1 VPTFSCLPFNMVN
14 IESVGHTVRKT
25 FPSLI
30 VGYSDGASHGQWGAA
45 QLQRLPCHKGL
56 LLSCVATTIAI
67 VGSCLRTMR
76 IITLS

>member
-14 IESVGHTVRKT
+14 IDIIESVGHTVRKT

-45 QLQRLPCHKGL
+45 QLQRLP
-56 LLSCVATTIAI
+56 
-67 VGSCLRTMR
+67 
-76 IITLS
+76 